1 MIPASKNDIIESV
14 FAGMNRRMLKR
25 HFHKLHLLGGD
36 HFTRV
41 DRSLPVVVYG
51 NHSCWWDG
59 LIEFF
64 LAREVL
70 KIDSFLMM
78 DEEQMSRYS
87 FFRWIGAFSVNRS
100 SGRKM
105 MSSIEY
111 AAQLFDRP
119 NRLLWM
125 YPQGDMQPND
135 VRPLRFHSGVVSIVQ
150 RLSRVQLMPLAHR
163 YEFLMEQRPEAF
175 VSVGE
180 PIVVAGAEQRKAL
193 LGRLEETLTQL
204 LDDLRCR
211 IASGTGLDEF
221 ACLLHGRRSTNTR
234 YDRFRLKDTAG

>member
-1 MIPASKNDIIESV
+1 MIPASKNGIIELL

-25 HFHKLHLLGGD
+25 HFHALHLLGRER
-36 HFTRV
+36 FEKL
-41 DRSLPVVVYG
+41 DRSLPVIVYG

-70 KIDSFLMM
+70 GMDSFLMM
-78 DEEQMSRYS
+78 DEQQMSRYS

-100 SGRKM
+100 SGRAM
-105 MSSIEY
+105 ITSIEY
-111 AAQLFDRP
+111 AANLFDRP
-119 NRLLWM
+119 NRLLWI

-135 VRPLRFHSGVVSIVQ
+135 FRPIRFHSGIGSIVD

-175 VSVGE
+175 VSLGE
-180 PIVVAGAEQRKAL
+180 PILVTRVEQRKAL
-193 LGRLEETLTQL
+193 LVQLEESLTRL
-204 LDDLRCR
+204 LNDLRCR
-211 IASGTGLDEF
+211 IAAGTQREEF
-221 ACLLHGRRSTNTR
+221 DCVLHGQRSTNVR
-234 YDRFRLKDTAG
+234 YDRFRLKDPPA